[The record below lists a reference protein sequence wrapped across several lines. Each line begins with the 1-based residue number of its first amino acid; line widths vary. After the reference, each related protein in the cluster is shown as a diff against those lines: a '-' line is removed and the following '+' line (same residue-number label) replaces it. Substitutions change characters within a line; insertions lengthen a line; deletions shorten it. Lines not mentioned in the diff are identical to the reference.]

1 MHSSDLLSKEW
12 CDIVFENRNRE
23 YGAYHIRRQAGHR
36 YRLALTVVVGV
47 FVLMVLVYA
56 GLSAYLY
63 DRLSRQVKEAEKA
76 LAELRRS
83 ELKEGYKVHFVATA
97 RMRPVQR
104 MAPGASSGVPE
115 IVSGPVKPTV
125 LGIKGKF
132 TFDADQAVITS
143 PIVDTTGLSREDLPI
158 ANEKIV
164 PTEVVQAM
172 PEFPGGARVFMRWL
186 DQHIGYPSLC
196 ISARKEGDV
205 TLTFIVGKDGYACE
219 MELHNAFD
227 PLIERAVKRAF
238 DRMPKWKPGTDSQ
251 GQPTPVRVTVPIRY
265 RL

>member
-1 MHSSDLLSKEW
+1 MQSSELLSKEW

-23 YGAYHIRRQAGHR
+23 YGAYHIRRQAGRR
-36 YRLALTVVVGV
+36 YRLALTVVAGA
-47 FVLMVLVYA
+47 FVLLILLYA
-56 GLSAYLY
+56 GMAVYLRK
-63 DRLSRQVKEAEKA
+63 RLTGQVKEAEKA

-83 ELKEGYKVHFVATA
+83 ELKDGYKVHFVATA
-97 RMRPVQR
+97 RMRPLQR
-104 MAPGASSGVPE
+104 MAPGASSAVPE
-115 IVSGPVKPTV
+115 IVSGAATPAV

-143 PIVDTTGLSREDLPI
+143 PIVDTTGLSREDLPV

-172 PEFPGGARVFMRWL
+172 PEFPGGTRAFMKWL
-186 DQHIGYPSLC
+186 DEHIGYPRLC

-205 TLTFIVGKDGYACE
+205 TLTFIVDKDGYAKE
-219 MELHNAFD
+219 MELHNSFD
-227 PLIERAVKRAF
+227 NQIQRTIERAFA
-238 DRMPKWKPGTDSQ
+238 RMPKWKPGVDSQ
-251 GQPTPVRVTVPIRY
+251 GQPTPVRVTVPIHY